1 MTPTIHTTL
10 EKIRSITH
18 LVCLV
23 LICLMLV
30 GYSVYDHH
38 SWYTTA
44 LLILMA
50 LAYLLGA
57 YFQWQD
63 LSRKEGDK

>member
-1 MTPTIHTTL
+1 MTPAAYTTL
-10 EKIRSITH
+10 EKIRAVAH
-18 LVCLV
+18 LVCLA
-23 LICLMLV
+23 LICFMLV

-38 SWYTTA
+38 AWYTTA
-44 LLILMA
+44 MLIFMA

-63 LSRKEGDK
+63 LSRGEDDK